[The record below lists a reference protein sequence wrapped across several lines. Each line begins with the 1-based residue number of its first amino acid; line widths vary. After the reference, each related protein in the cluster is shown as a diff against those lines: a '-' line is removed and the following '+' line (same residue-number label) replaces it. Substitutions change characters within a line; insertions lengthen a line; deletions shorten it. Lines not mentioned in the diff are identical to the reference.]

1 MFLSILAGSTQLS
14 LCPKPETSLPISR
27 SRICRANRGTA
38 YRLSEIDSRFLRFEI
53 PGGMQETFEPGSRV
67 VLEFILDR
75 FAFEAET
82 VVNRI
87 GDHGEV
93 FLDKP
98 ASFERRRVRRTVRTD
113 IHTPMHYTLWTE
125 VGRFQAELLDIS
137 EDGMRM
143 LAYRDLKRGEL
154 ISLDFYLSEPGI
166 RVSCQGTVKWCRE
179 DGRKLFETGV
189 QFVTIPDD
197 VRRQLGRYA
206 QEHPTPAN
214 A

>member
-1 MFLSILAGSTQLS
+1 M
-14 LCPKPETSLPISR
+14 PEPGDFFANLTLQDLPGEPR
-27 SRICRANRGTA
+27 FTV
-38 YRLSEIDSRFLRFEI
+38 RLSDIDSRFLRFETSDTA
-53 PGGMQETFEPGSRV
+53 QENFEPGRRV
-67 VLEFILDR
+67 VLEFVLDR
-75 FAFEAET
+75 FAFEAVT

-87 GDHGEV
+87 GARGEV

-143 LAYRDLKRGEL
+143 LAYRDLARGEL

-166 RVSCQGTVKWCRE
+166 RVSCQGTVKWCRSME
-179 DGRKLFETGV
+179 DGRKLYETGV
-189 QFVTIPDD
+189 QFITIPDE
-197 VRRQLGRYA
+197 VRRQLARFA
-206 QEHPTPAN
+206 EEHPTPAN